1 MRYALILFL
10 LALPAWPA
18 ETTEWS
24 GPVGPSATLFMTF
37 DGGLVTIRFEERW
50 TEQPR
55 VSTAVASYSWNG
67 ELLELDVKTV
77 KFDGFGASARKPE
90 EGFTIE
96 TPRKGVMDNP
106 TPSLTLRPGAYL
118 RLNAIEDD
126 SLLEIRGNGGFEV
139 NLYR

>member
-1 MRYALILFL
+1 MRYALIFLL

-18 ETTEWS
+18 GSEWN
-24 GPVGPSATLFMTF
+24 GPVGPSATVWMTF
-37 DGGLVTIRFEERW
+37 EGGLVTIRFEERW
-50 TEQPR
+50 TDQPR

-67 ELLELDVKTV
+67 ELLELDVKQV
-77 KFDGFGASARKPE
+77 SFEGFDATGRRPE

-106 TPSLTLRPGAYL
+106 TPSVTFRPGAYL

-126 SLLEIRGNGGFEV
+126 SMLEIRGNGGFEL
-139 NLYR
+139 NLSR